1 MPKTEGRYRVVLDF
15 EIDEAG
21 CCGDH
26 TPLEWVEAILQGSP
40 LAGYAVL
47 AVGRPDEIRMEVK

>member
-15 EIDEAG
+15 EIDEEN
-21 CCGDH
+21 CGEH

-40 LAGYAVL
+40 IADYAIL
-47 AVGRPDEIRMEVK
+47 AVGRPNQIWMEVK